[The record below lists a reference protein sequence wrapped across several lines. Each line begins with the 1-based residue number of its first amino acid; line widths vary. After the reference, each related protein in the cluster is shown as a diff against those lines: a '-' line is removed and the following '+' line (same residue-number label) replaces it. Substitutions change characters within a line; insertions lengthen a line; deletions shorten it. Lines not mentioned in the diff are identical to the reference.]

1 MCRTMVRRLSTGLL
15 SQRPVVNTRPVCVGF
30 VVNIVALGQVFL
42 GVLQFSSAIIH
53 PVHQA
58 RSFICHRRHTVIP
71 IDSEINKNEWSC
83 ASASPCAYMSCPGTT
98 LKGDY
103 NVGLYVVK
111 VLFSL
116 KE

>member
-1 MCRTMVRRLSTGLL
+1 MVRRLSARRL
-15 SQRPVVNTRPVCVGF
+15 SQRPRVNTRPVCVGF
-30 VVNIVALGQVFL
+30 VVNKVALGQVFL
-42 GVLQFSSAIIH
+42 GVLQFSSVIIH

-58 RSFICHRRHTVIP
+58 RSFICHRQRTVVR
-71 IDSEINKNEWSC
+71 IDTEINKNDWSY
-83 ASASPCAYMSCPGTT
+83 APTSPCAYMSCPGTI
-98 LKGDY
+98 LKSDY